1 MVIGYCRVST
11 QEQNEISQVN
21 ILKDRGC
28 EKIYIEKASGKNIQ
42 DRPKLKEL
50 MDFARAGDK
59 ILVIEMSR
67 LGRNLKDLLYIVDYF
82 LEKGVIVEVG
92 ELGEIK
98 PNSFTQRLF
107 IQVLGALSEFQRNY
121 IREAQKRGIK
131 EAKERGAYKAPR
143 ITKMDKVDKFEIL
156 EMIEKGKRAVDI
168 YRELAFSKYF
178 FYQWIK
184 KNKQFLLENV
194 KNNVKILKLINKD

>member
-1 MVIGYCRVST
+1 MIIGYCRVST
-11 QEQNEISQVN
+11 QEQNEASQVN
-21 ILKDRGC
+21 ILKEKGC
-28 EKIYIEKASGKNIQ
+28 EKIYIDKASGKNIK
-42 DRPKLKEL
+42 DRPQLKEM
-50 MDFARAGDK
+50 MDFARKGDK
-59 ILVIEMSR
+59 IITIEMSR
-67 LGRNLKDLLYIVDYF
+67 LGRNLKDLIFIVDYF
-82 LEKGVIVEVG
+82 LEKEVIMDIG

-107 IQVLGALSEFQRNY
+107 MQVLGALSEFQRSY
-121 IREAQKRGIK
+121 IRAAQERGIK
-131 EAKERGAYKAPR
+131 LAKEKGVYKKPR

-168 YRELAFSKYF
+168 YRELSFSKYF

-194 KNNVKILKLINKD
+194 KNNDKILKLLRKE